1 MTNKQPLSTGVSL
14 FNLQLSGDARG
25 GIKPGSYAF
34 IVGDSSAGK
43 SFLAATIAAS
53 AAIDVEFDD
62 YTIYYDDVEN
72 GCSFNV
78 EELFSDTIADRIK
91 QPPHGT
97 STFIDDFYRNAKDAV
112 SNGPCVYIL
121 DSQDALTTKEEAG
134 KYDEMVKAV
143 AKAGGDTEK
152 ALRNLSGQMADG
164 KAKKHSQYL
173 RRLVSMLEES
183 GSILIILGQT
193 RDDLTGYAKDSLVWS
208 GGRALKFY
216 SHIMLHMQV
225 KSTIKKTVAATK
237 REIGIESRVK
247 VIKNRQTGKR
257 SEAVCPIYYSHG
269 YDDVGS
275 LIDWMVTEGA
285 WTGGTTIDTKGVIDD
300 KPRMRETLIGLVDAE
315 DDKYD
320 ALLDA
325 VQSQWDA
332 VEDKLKVTRKNR
344 WQ

>member
-1 MTNKQPLSTGVSL
+1 MSDKHLSTGVSL
-14 FNLQLSGDARG
+14 FNLQLTGNAKD

-43 SFLAATIAAS
+43 SFLATTIAAS
-53 AAIDVEFDD
+53 AAIDHRFDD

-72 GCSFNV
+72 GCAFNV

-173 RRLVSMLEES
+173 RRLVSMLEEN

-216 SHIMLHMQV
+216 CHIMLHMQV
-225 KSTIKKTVAATK
+225 KSTIKKTVGGTK

-247 VIKNRQTGKR
+247 VVKNRQTGKR

-269 YDDVGS
+269 YDDVGAM
-275 LIDWMVTEGA
+275 IDWLVAEGV
-285 WTGGTTIDTKGVIDD
+285 WSGGTTINTNGVLDE
-300 KPRMRETLIGLVDAE
+300 KPRMRETLIGLVDQS
-315 DDKYD
+315 DDLYT
-320 ALLDA
+320 ALVDA
-325 VQSQWDA
+325 VQAHWDD
-332 VEDKLKVTRKNR
+332 VEGKLKVARKNR